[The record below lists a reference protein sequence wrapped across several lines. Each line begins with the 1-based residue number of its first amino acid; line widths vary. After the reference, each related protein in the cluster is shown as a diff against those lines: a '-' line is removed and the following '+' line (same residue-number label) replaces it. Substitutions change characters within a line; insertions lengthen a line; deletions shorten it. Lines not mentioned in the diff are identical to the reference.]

1 MRNTLLAAPLDL
13 STLRSLWKPR
23 RDSYA
28 NARLYEDNRIR
39 IHRAFT
45 WLERAARC
53 REQELDDRVL
63 AQWSG
68 LAALFARW
76 DERRGQ
82 PVPEQAALAAFVRQ
96 LAATDHDGILA
107 ATIDRERTLVS
118 SMFADRYLARHFEAV
133 DPRELLARRRW
144 DRVLAHL
151 LERCALV
158 HAQLAQGLPQHRLG
172 LGRIP
177 QLALH
182 QGGEHLQQAA
192 LGAVQGQQQRVRAQ
206 LGDGHPRLH
215 QVGPGHPLDFRGL
228 HPAVGLQGPERQP
241 PVAALAL
248 RRAQG
253 HGQGRRVLL
262 DQGLGRLQLELRL
275 AHLQLGQG
283 LPLQAQDLPLDR
295 LLQLVQGMALRR
307 LGLDDQQVHVAP
319 PGDPHAHGQ
328 PPG

>member
-158 HAQLAQGLPQHRLG
+158 HAQLAQGGATYGSRENRTVLKRTSMMLDA
-172 LGRIP
+172 IA
-177 QLALH
+177 LA
-182 QGGEHLQQAA
+182 
-192 LGAVQGQQQRVRAQ
+192 AVQVVINHGYADDW
-206 LGDGHPRLH
+206 G
-215 QVGPGHPLDFRGL
+215 GL
-228 HPAVGLQGPERQP
+228 CWPPARK
-241 PVAALAL
+241 
-248 RRAQG
+248 
-253 HGQGRRVLL
+253 
-262 DQGLGRLQLELRL
+262 
-275 AHLQLGQG
+275 
-283 LPLQAQDLPLDR
+283 
-295 LLQLVQGMALRR
+295 
-307 LGLDDQQVHVAP
+307 
-319 PGDPHAHGQ
+319 
-328 PPG
+328 